1 MTAGVS
7 RQKPYI
13 GLRAFE
19 VDEWDRF
26 FARSTWTRIVVGNL
40 VASRLTLLYGESGV
54 GKTSLLQAGVE
65 HELRESTAHGG
76 GRSRR
81 ARLTP
86 VVFRTWQGD
95 PVAPLIARVW
105 ERAAADGEP
114 PKTLAKAL
122 RAVAEANACRVVLM
136 LDQFEEYLLYHG
148 DQEGPASL
156 PAQLARVLDEPR
168 LPAAALI
175 SIREDALSRLD
186 PFKRAIPRLFDN
198 LLHLERVERAGAAEA
213 ITGPIEWYNRRRPE
227 GEPVEIQEPL
237 VEEIL
242 GLTAADREDVA
253 GEPTVEFAYLQLV
266 LKRLWEEARKQ
277 GTSRLGLDLLDRI
290 PGGAG
295 EIVRD
300 HVRHAVEDLADE
312 DRDLAAEVFR
322 YLVAPSGGK
331 YAYAVDDLAVQT
343 GAEKDRLERLLDA
356 LCSEEVWI
364 LRSVGLP
371 SSRGAEVRG
380 VEIYHDKFAGP
391 ILDWRA
397 EHLEQRARERA
408 RREERERA
416 RAEAE
421 EAERRRKRKL
431 RRAALIA
438 GGLAATILV
447 ALGLLLLLQLKRNN
461 ELERASRLASASSL
475 QLGQNP
481 ELGLL
486 LAREAVE
493 EDENEVTVEALRA
506 ALVESRLRGVIAPGG
521 RGGGITSMAQ
531 ARDRRT
537 LVTGSR
543 DGSVRIWDVASGTVL
558 AGPFPGPKRRQVV
571 DIEISRTR
579 DRFLTAVAETT
590 EIRSLP
596 DGKLLGSVTP
606 PEVPAV
612 VDDADFSRNADSVA
626 IVYRGGDLR
635 VWRSRP
641 GDDVVRMVGSVEP
654 KATSVALSPDGR
666 LAIVTSDRGATAFR
680 TARRGRGRE
689 IVTGPTATATFSRNG
704 ARAVIA
710 GRDGRVW
717 LWDTR
722 TGESP
727 RRLGAHPQA
736 VNSAIFN
743 RAGDIVATGSMDQT
757 ARLWDA
763 ESGRLL
769 TALGGHTGGVRGLV
783 FSRDGRRV
791 ATSSIDGT
799 VRVWEVESGRSVL
812 VLRGHTGPVQR
823 VFFSEGGLLTS
834 MSKNEGVARVWEV
847 DPGRPPVADDT
858 LEARNPA
865 PARRSA
871 TSPGGDLKAVAS
883 RNTNVVELRATST
896 GRPLASPAHAKVR
909 HVTFS
914 PDGRALA
921 TSGGDSVRVW
931 DARTGRVLAVLGE
944 HAKPVLSAGFS
955 PDDAGRFVL
964 EVSADGCA
972 RLWLWNVGGGA
983 LAARFPRMRCAALA
997 EQPDRRI
1004 RSARFAPNGR
1014 ELIFTDRAGRVST
1027 YACEVCGPAEELVDL
1042 ANRRATRE
1050 LTPAEKDDFG
1060 VED

>member
-1 MTAGVS
+1 VTAGGPA
-7 RQKPYI
+7 QKPYI

-26 FARSTWTRIVVGNL
+26 FGRSTWTRIVVGNL

-65 HELRESTAHGG
+65 HELRQSTANGG

-81 ARLTP
+81 TRLTP

-105 ERAAADGEP
+105 ECAATDGEP

-122 RAVAEANACRVVLM
+122 RAVAEANSCRVVLI

-148 DQEGPASL
+148 NREGPASL
-156 PAQLARVLDEPR
+156 PAQLARMLDEPR

-198 LLHLERVERAGAAEA
+198 LLHLERVEQASAAEA
-213 ITGPIEWYNRRRPE
+213 ITGPIDWYNARRSN
-227 GEPVEIQEPL
+227 GEPVEIEEPL
-237 VEEIL
+237 VEKIL
-242 GLTAADREDVA
+242 GLTAADGDHAA

-266 LKRLWEEARKQ
+266 LERLWKEARKEK
-277 GTSRLGLDLLDRI
+277 TSRLGPDLLDRI
-290 PGGAG
+290 PGGAV

-300 HVRHAVEDLADE
+300 HVRDAVKNLANE

-331 YAYAVDDLAVQT
+331 YAYAVDDLAFQT
-343 GAEKDRLERLLDA
+343 GAETDRLDRLLDA
-356 LCSEEVWI
+356 LSSPEVRI
-364 LRSVGLP
+364 LRSVGVP
-371 SSRGAEVRG
+371 NTRGAEARG

-397 EHLEQRARERA
+397 EHLELRARERA
-408 RREERERA
+408 RSEERERA

-421 EAERRRKRKL
+421 EAELRRKRRL

-438 GGLAATILV
+438 GGLVATILV

-461 ELERASRLASASSL
+461 ELERATRLASASGL

-493 EDENEVTVEALRA
+493 EDTSEVTVEALRA
-506 ALVESRLRGVIAPGG
+506 ALVESRLRRVIAPGG
-521 RGGGITSMAQ
+521 GRAGITSMAQ
-531 ARDRRT
+531 TPGGRT

-543 DGSVRIWDVASGTVL
+543 DGSVRIWDVASGTVR
-558 AGPFPGPKRRQVV
+558 AGPFPGPKRREVI
-571 DIEISRTR
+571 DIEIGRRR
-579 DRFLTAVAETT
+579 DRFLSAVAGTT

-596 DGKLLGSVTP
+596 DGKLLGSVPP

-612 VDDADFSRNADSVA
+612 VDDADFARDGASVA
-626 IVYRGGDLR
+626 VVYRGGDLR

-641 GDDVVRMVGSVEP
+641 GNDAIRLVGSVDP
-654 KATSVALSPDGR
+654 HATSVAFSPDGR
-666 LAIVTSDRGATAFR
+666 LAIVTSDHGATAFR

-689 IVTGPTATATFSRNG
+689 IVTGPAATATFSRNG
-704 ARAVIA
+704 ERAVIA

-717 LWDTR
+717 LWDKR
-722 TGESP
+722 PGEP
-727 RRLGAHPQA
+727 ARRLGVHPQA
-736 VNSAIFN
+736 VNAAIFN
-743 RAGDIVATGSMDQT
+743 RRGDILATGSMDQT
-757 ARLWDA
+757 ARLWDV
-763 ESGRLL
+763 ERGRLRV
-769 TALGGHTGGVRGLV
+769 ALGGHTGGVRGLA

-812 VLRGHTGPVQR
+812 VLRGHTAPVQR
-823 VFFSEGGLLTS
+823 VFFGKGGLLTS

-847 DPGRPPVADDT
+847 DPGRTPVPDDT

-871 TSPGGDLKAVAS
+871 TSPDGDLKAIAP
-883 RNTNVVELRATST
+883 RNRNVVELRATST
-896 GRPLASPAHAKVR
+896 DRLLASPAHAGV
-909 HVTFS
+909 HDVTFS
-914 PDGRALA
+914 PDGRTLA
-921 TSGGDSVRVW
+921 TSGADSVRVW

-944 HAKPVLSAGFS
+944 HSTRVLSAGFS
-955 PDDAGRFVL
+955 PDDVGRFVL

-972 RLWLWNVGGGA
+972 RLWLWGVGGGA
-983 LAARFPRMRCAALA
+983 LAARFPRRPCRVLA
-997 EQPDRRI
+997 EQPDRQI
-1004 RSARFAPNGR
+1004 RSARFASNGR
-1014 ELIFTDRAGRVST
+1014 ELIFTDRAGTVRT

-1042 ANRRATRE
+1042 ANRRATRQ
-1050 LTPAEKDDFG
+1050 LTPAEKDAFG